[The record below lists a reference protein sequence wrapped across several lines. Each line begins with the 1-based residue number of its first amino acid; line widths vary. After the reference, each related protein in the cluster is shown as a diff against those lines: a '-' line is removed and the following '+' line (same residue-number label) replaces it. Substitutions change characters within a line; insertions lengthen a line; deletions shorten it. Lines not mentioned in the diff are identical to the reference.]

1 MALEDLSKKLYDKE
15 DKLEERKLDKDV
27 YDASKIDQAKDHFQI
42 VEEEIIKSQ
51 GKRETSE
58 EQEEMQKRKMF
69 VFGGIFLVL
78 LLAIF
83 GVVFLYF
90 KFVGSAF
97 LEEKVEISIYG
108 ADEVRSAEDVVYVI
122 RVENFNRVALKNV
135 KIGLNYSESLVLQE
149 RPYIQ
154 KEGFKSS
161 KITIGDVKA
170 REKKEYEVVF
180 KPFGPRDR
188 QAFLNSTV
196 AYQPTNFNSI
206 FEKSAQKSVVIKSS
220 PISVTL
226 IPVKTAASGEKVRLD
241 AIVKNDSELEFS
253 NLELRLDYP
262 EGFTFETSDVA
273 PARDKSVWQIDKIVG
288 KEQLK
293 IGIEGIIE
301 GVPDA
306 LKTFKAELGQKRT
319 DDEMLV
325 FTENEGVMKMISNRV
340 EIKQE
345 VLDENL
351 YAGGVLKFITK
362 FKNTSDVPLRD
373 LILVQHLESRV
384 IAKEQVLVPQGF
396 YDSENNTIIWK
407 ASEVPALK
415 LLMPGEEGFVE
426 AVIPIIAEVPMS
438 NENDKNFLVSA
449 YTELESLDIDSPL
462 WQNKKIRSA
471 VKKVPVNS
479 KLIVEVEARHVSEEL
494 PNFGPTPLRIG
505 EETTF
510 TVYLKLKN
518 TSNDLKNLIL
528 TMNLPAGIVWKDKH
542 IPQDAGMDFNTRTN
556 EMKLVVGSVAAGT
569 GFISPTKTYAFQIG
583 VVPSANQVGVPI
595 YLLRDLKT
603 TAIDTFTEREVSY
616 NFKALEIATI
626 QDVDVRVVDPKLVDK
641 AQ

>member
-1 MALEDLSKKLYDKE
+1 MALGDISKKLYDKK
-15 DKLEERKLDKDV
+15 DQLEERKLDKDV
-27 YDASKIDQAKDHFQI
+27 YDGSKIDQAENHLKTVEAEI
-42 VEEEIIKSQ
+42 VKSQ

-58 EQEEMQKRKMF
+58 EQTELQKRKMF
-69 VFGGIFLVL
+69 VFGGIFLVI

-135 KIGLNYSESLVLQE
+135 KISLNYSESLVIQE

-188 QAFLNSTV
+188 QAFLNSAV
-196 AYQPTNFNSI
+196 AYQPANFNSI

-220 PISVTL
+220 PISITL

-241 AIVKNDSELEFS
+241 VIVKNDSELEFS
-253 NLELRLDYP
+253 NLELKLDYP
-262 EGFTFETSDVA
+262 EGFTFETSDLA
-273 PARDKSVWQIDKIVG
+273 PSRDKHVWQIDKISG
-288 KEQLK
+288 KEQIK

-301 GVPDA
+301 GMPES
-306 LKTFKAELGQKRT
+306 LKTFKAEFGQIRN

-345 VLDENL
+345 VFDENL
-351 YAGGVLKFITK
+351 YAGGIVKFNTK

-373 LILVQHLESRV
+373 LILVQHLDSRV
-384 IAKEQVLVPQGF
+384 ILKEEVLVPQGF
-396 YDSENNTIIWK
+396 YDSEKNTIIWK
-407 ASEVPALK
+407 ASQVPALK
-415 LLMPGEEGFVE
+415 LLMPGEESSVE
-426 AVIPIIAEVPMS
+426 SFIPIIAEIPMN
-438 NENDKNFLVSA
+438 NENDKNFFVNA
-449 YTELESLDIDSPL
+449 YTEIESLDVDSPL
-462 WQNKKIRSA
+462 WENKKIRSA
-471 VKKVPVNS
+471 LKKVPVNS
-479 KLIVEVEARHVSEEL
+479 KLIMEVEAKHISSEL
-494 PNFGPTPLRIG
+494 PNFGPTPLRVG

-510 TVYLKLKN
+510 TIYLKLKN
-518 TSNDLKNLIL
+518 TSNDLKNLLL
-528 TMNLPAGIVWKDKH
+528 TMKLPSGIVWKNQYVPK
-542 IPQDAGMDFNTRTN
+542 DAGMEFNTRTN
-556 EMKLVVGSVAAGT
+556 EMKLVVGSVEAGT
-569 GFISPTKTYAFQIG
+569 GFISPTKTYAFQVG
-583 VVPSANQVGVPI
+583 VVPSANQISSQV
-595 YLLRDLKT
+595 YLLNDLKI
-603 TAIDTFTEREVSY
+603 TAIDTFTQNEVSY
-616 NFKALEIATI
+616 NFKELEIAN
-626 QDVDVRVVDPKLVDK
+626 VRDADIRVLDPKLVDK
-641 AQ
+641 D